1 MKNTFTKEE
10 PLLKSASIRLFAH
23 NRSSFVLY
31 PFRVVFIFE
40 KNNLTD
46 HIPSSQS
53 IISVS
58 KRRFKRAVDRNSIK
72 RMMRE
77 SYRLQKSNDLIPF
90 LLKHNVTLYLA
101 IQYVGKQILAYDVFS
116 TAMNKMLKKLQ
127 DECAEAY
134 LEKGD

>member
-10 PLLKSASIRLFAH
+10 RLCAKRRIDALFKAVLLV
-23 NRSSFVLY
+23 VLY

-77 SYRLQKSNDLIPF
+77 RLPF
-90 LLKHNVTLYLA
+90 TK
-101 IQYVGKQILAYDVFS
+101 I
-116 TAMNKMLKKLQ
+116 
-127 DECAEAY
+127 E
-134 LEKGD
+134 